1 MARPSKEPPSPSS
14 LPPALVR
21 FVRAHGGDATLLAC
35 RFGMAADVDDR
46 DDAAISASGASEL
59 IACAAELLGEPY
71 LALRLP
77 SELPRK
83 RYEHAELAAR
93 ASATVR
99 DALTRIARYAPLVLP
114 QLECALDDGTTEAR
128 WSSRTRGHPRGV
140 GRHAHEYALAYVLDH
155 CRRESG
161 ASIAPSRVW
170 FVHARPSDLAPL
182 YRFFGTRDLA
192 FGAEDNGFALATG
205 SLDLPMRAKDDL
217 LLVTAEE
224 LADAALRA
232 QPRANEIAP
241 LVATR
246 IRALLPGDASIDV
259 VARAMHMSTR
269 TLQRRLDDEGTRFSE
284 VLDLAREELARA
296 AIADTTLPLAEIAH
310 RLGFADLAT
319 FSRAFKRWT
328 GKPPGAFRRVVPSIA

>member
-14 LPPALVR
+14 LAPALLR
-21 FVRAHGGDATLLAC
+21 FVRAHGGDAALLAC
-35 RFGMAADVDDR
+35 RFDFAADTDDR
-46 DDAAISASGASEL
+46 DDAPMSATGASDW
-59 IACAAELLGEPY
+59 IAAAAEMLGEPY

-77 SELPRK
+77 SELPHK

-93 ASATVR
+93 VSANVR

-114 QLECALDDGTTEAR
+114 QLDCALDEDANEAR

-140 GRHAHEYALAYVLDH
+140 GRHAHEYAIAYALEQ

-161 ASIAPSRVW
+161 RAITPTRVW
-170 FVHARPSDLAPL
+170 FLHARPPDLAPL
-182 YRFFGTRDLA
+182 YRFFGTRELS
-192 FGAEDNGFALATG
+192 FGADDNGFALAPDV
-205 SLDLPMRAKDDL
+205 LALPMQARDER

-232 QPRANEIAP
+232 QPRANEIAT

-246 IRALLPGDASIDV
+246 IRALLPGDAGIDA
-259 VARAMHMSTR
+259 VASALHMSTR
-269 TLQRRLDDEGTRFSE
+269 TLQRRLDDEGTQFSE
-284 VLDLAREELARA
+284 VLDATREEIARA
-296 AIADTTLPLAEIAH
+296 AISDAAMSLAEIAH

-328 GKPPGAFRRVVPSIA
+328 GKPPGASRRVVPSGS